1 MKRNIKTLVIHPNDR
16 TTDFLDVI
24 YADLDCTVVTRDISD
39 FELKRLIANHDRIIM
54 LGHGFHGGLFGHGR
68 IIINSTH
75 VELLRN
81 KKLVGVWCFANL
93 FFEPHGLLGI
103 YTDMIIS
110 ETQEAEVFGVD
121 CTAKQVD
128 ESNRE
133 FALAVRDAIID
144 DSPVATF
151 KSMYR
156 SFENPVINWNQDNF
170 YHAYETL
177 QLENQ

>member
-1 MKRNIKTLVIHPNDR
+1 MKRNIKTLVIHPHDR
-16 TTDFLDVI
+16 TTDFLNAI
-24 YADLDCTVVTRDISD
+24 YADLDCTVLTHDISD

-110 ETQEAEVFGVD
+110 ETQEAEVFAVE
-121 CTAKQVD
+121 CTEEQVD
-128 ESNRE
+128 ESNLR
-133 FALAVRDAIID
+133 FAFAVREAIVD
-144 DSPVATF
+144 DSPVETF
-151 KSMYR
+151 KSIYR
-156 SFENPVINWNQDNF
+156 SHENPVINWNQDNF
-170 YHAYETL
+170 YHAYEL
-177 QLENQ
+177 VQLENQ